1 MKRPKPR
8 LDIHARDKWVKAR
21 KLEVLA
27 DWSLI
32 VWNLYFSMEE
42 KVDRCIVVYGGQF
55 KA

>member
-32 VWNLYFSMEE
+32 VWNLYFTTEE
-42 KVDRCIVVYGGQF
+42 KIERCIRVYGLTA